1 MKKIAVIM
9 KVTFAK
15 YKIWPKKVASN
26 ECIEGKVEPIQSG
39 GLHCVT

>member
-26 ECIEGKVEPIQSG
+26 EFIEGKVEPIQSG
-39 GLHCVT
+39 GLHRVT